1 MILCMILTHREEPP
15 DPVAAPTCEIILVV
29 PTMSKRTKLGC
40 PICKKPV
47 ASTDPDFPFCSERC
61 RTIDLGKWASGQYVI
76 SSPVKDT
83 SDDFEQD
90 ANPGDDD

>member
-1 MILCMILTHREEPP
+1 MP
-15 DPVAAPTCEIILVV
+15 
-29 PTMSKRTKLGC
+29 KRIKLRC

-47 ASTDPDFPFCSERC
+47 TSTDPDFPFCSERC
-61 RTIDLGKWASGQYVI
+61 RTIDLGKWASGDYKI

-90 ANPGDDD
+90 VQRSEDDD